1 MCLADG
7 VSNIT
12 ESYFE
17 NRFRYVNELRKM
29 GADII
34 VNGNIAVFN
43 GGANLS
49 GDQINAT
56 DLRAG
61 AAMIIAGLVAE
72 GTSEIF
78 ELKLIDRG
86 YEKYRRKI
94 SGVLVRISKE
104 WQTRRIRNWHE
115 IDEFIQR
122 FIRELSACG
131 T

>member
-104 WQTRRIRNWHE
+104 
-115 IDEFIQR
+115 
-122 FIRELSACG
+122 
-131 T
+131 

>member
-1 MCLADG
+1 
-7 VSNIT
+7 
-12 ESYFE
+12 
-17 NRFRYVNELRKM
+17 
-29 GADII
+29 
-34 VNGNIAVFN
+34 
-43 GGANLS
+43 
-49 GDQINAT
+49 
-56 DLRAG
+56 
-61 AAMIIAGLVAE
+61 
-72 GTSEIF
+72 
-78 ELKLIDRG
+78 LKLIDRG